1 METLFETCE
10 CFSRRCFSRLHTITS
25 SFANY
30 GSVRTRNKSSDLFF
44 YSGQF
49 YFIRSINKS
58 YYFISIWST
67 SIVTSRKVLIKF
79 FIMKYLVNYW
89 SLWLTLWKTESKV
102 RGPIFKFIDIML
114 LRKLLKDLA
123 KDFCWTWSKSMII
136 LHSFFICERIFRRHI
151 MVVYSSQKNS
161 NKRIKTRQKRSAV
174 RVFNRIWVQMM
185 CFSDKYVNLVTFH

>member
-1 METLFETCE
+1 MFETCE
-10 CFSRRCFSRLHTITS
+10 FFSWRCFSRLHTLTS

-30 GSVRTRNKSSDLFF
+30 GSVRTRNKSSDLIF
-44 YSGQF
+44 YSGKL

-58 YYFISIWST
+58 YCFISIWST

-123 KDFCWTWSKSMII
+123 EDFCWTWSKS
-136 LHSFFICERIFRRHI
+136 
-151 MVVYSSQKNS
+151 
-161 NKRIKTRQKRSAV
+161 
-174 RVFNRIWVQMM
+174 
-185 CFSDKYVNLVTFH
+185 YVNLVTFH